1 MAQREELNIRL
12 QKNVNFSNS
21 YRMPMGKEFFEFVAK
36 RIFFFRFCLIDF
48 RLDEILL
55 GRLMKM
61 NFFCGSSRLV
71 NQRIR
76 QSLSIYFSLREI
88 SPSSLAAQRARFTG
102 SMDIV
107 IEINYHPF
115 IKIKSLAE
123 RCVRSGDAEN
133 YVRLSCAHLSMM
145 KSRSKTK
152 KNVALL
158 HFELI
163 GA

>member
-1 MAQREELNIRL
+1 
-12 QKNVNFSNS
+12 
-21 YRMPMGKEFFEFVAK
+21 
-36 RIFFFRFCLIDF
+36 
-48 RLDEILL
+48 
-55 GRLMKM
+55 MKM